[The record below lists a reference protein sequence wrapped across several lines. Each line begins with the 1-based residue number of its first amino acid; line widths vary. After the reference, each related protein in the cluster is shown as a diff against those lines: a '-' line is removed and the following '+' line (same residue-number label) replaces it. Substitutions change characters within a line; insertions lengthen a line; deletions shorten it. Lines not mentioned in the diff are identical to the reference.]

1 MQQLQQERHAKL
13 IIIPI
18 YSRHKRQQR
27 GNFSQ
32 ASLRFLSTGGFYID
46 QNSHPQYTNT
56 GVCVWEGGGGGRIIE
71 IFVISPAL
79 APIKTPFEGITKSD
93 CVKIRYVGPSGSDRG
108 ELCAHLA
115 VCCSTSS
122 QRVLLFLLS

>member
-56 GVCVWEGGGGGRIIE
+56 GVCVWEGGGGGGGGG
-71 IFVISPAL
+71 A
-79 APIKTPFEGITKSD
+79 
-93 CVKIRYVGPSGSDRG
+93 
-108 ELCAHLA
+108 
-115 VCCSTSS
+115 
-122 QRVLLFLLS
+122 